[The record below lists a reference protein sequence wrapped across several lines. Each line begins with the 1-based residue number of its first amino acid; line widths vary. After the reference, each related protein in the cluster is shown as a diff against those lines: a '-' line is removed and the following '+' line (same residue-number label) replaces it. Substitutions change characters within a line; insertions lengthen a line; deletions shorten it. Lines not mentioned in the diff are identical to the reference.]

1 LFFSFYSGEASFELL
16 VFRVQLLH
24 RIDEHVGKITGVY
37 GQNIQQPIPNGLELV
52 RMHHFRHDIL
62 NFLSDE
68 AGEMAVARRPVLF
81 LVLIADGPQES
92 GGEEGQGS

>member
-1 LFFSFYSGEASFELL
+1 LFFSFYSGEAGFELL
-16 VFRVQLLH
+16 VFSVQLF
-24 RIDEHVGKITGVY
+24 DCVNKHVGKITGVY
-37 GQNIQQPIPNGLELV
+37 GQNIQQLITNGLELV

-81 LVLIADGPQES
+81 LVLVADGPQRS
-92 GGEEGQGS
+92 